1 MRFDSLLDPSP
12 NKNSCH
18 NSGAAIAGWL
28 IKTKALPFAVAKVTM
43 CCIFA
48 ETNCVPFVVKF
59 KGVEIDQVIALL
71 HHNRCSLVRA

>member
-1 MRFDSLLDPSP
+1 
-12 NKNSCH
+12 
-18 NSGAAIAGWL
+18 
-28 IKTKALPFAVAKVTM
+28 M